1 MVHLAVLG
9 TGLLGSGFAIK
20 ALANGHGVRVWN
32 RTATKCAPLVEQG
45 AVQGRDPA
53 HAVEGCERVHLVL
66 TADDAVDQVIAAMR
80 PGLAP
85 NAWIVD
91 HSTNLPERVAER
103 CARLRDEGVHYIHA
117 PVFMGPGN
125 SRAGTG
131 QMLISGPN
139 WAIETLTSA
148 LEEMTGTL
156 SVIGPRD
163 QDAAIRK
170 ILGNGLIIGLT
181 ALAGDL
187 LKVGRAGGFDDA
199 QTLATLGAFSAMSE
213 RMGFRVS
220 RHGSTETT
228 FELAMARKDI
238 GLLMDSAESDVLSVL
253 PGLAKAMDALLAG
266 GHGKDNYTI
275 VAAGE
280 A

>member
-148 LEEMTGTL
+148 LEEMTV